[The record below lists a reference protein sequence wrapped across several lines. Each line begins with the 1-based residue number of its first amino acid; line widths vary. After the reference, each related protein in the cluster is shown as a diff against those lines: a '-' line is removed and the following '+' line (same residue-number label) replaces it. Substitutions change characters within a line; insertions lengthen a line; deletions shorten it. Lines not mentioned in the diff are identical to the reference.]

1 MSDGQAWP
9 GRGARVVVG
18 VDGSPSSLAALR
30 RAAYQAR
37 NRGASLDIVFVI
49 PAAANA
55 AAEASGYEMLDLT
68 VRNAAPHGLDAPA
81 DRIVARGEPA
91 EALVRLSAAAELLV
105 IGARMHSEYGNLL
118 GGDVVPYCLG
128 HASCPVDICAD
139 QRARAGQQAGPA
151 HAAAA
156 PAAAAPRVARGSG
169 TDAP

>member
-1 MSDGQAWP
+1 MNDVQA
-9 GRGARVVVG
+9 GRGRGTRVVVG
-18 VDGSPSSLAALR
+18 VDGTPSSLAALR

-55 AAEASGYEMLDLT
+55 AAEASGYELLDLT
-68 VRNAAPHGLDAPA
+68 VRHVAPHGLDAPA

-105 IGARMHSEYGNLL
+105 IGARIHSEHGNLL
-118 GGDVVPYCLG
+118 GGEVVPYCLG
-128 HASCPVDICAD
+128 HASCPVDICTD
-139 QRARAGQQAGPA
+139 QLIRAGQQAGSA
-151 HAAAA
+151 RSAATWAT
-156 PAAAAPRVARGSG
+156 AAPRGSRGSG